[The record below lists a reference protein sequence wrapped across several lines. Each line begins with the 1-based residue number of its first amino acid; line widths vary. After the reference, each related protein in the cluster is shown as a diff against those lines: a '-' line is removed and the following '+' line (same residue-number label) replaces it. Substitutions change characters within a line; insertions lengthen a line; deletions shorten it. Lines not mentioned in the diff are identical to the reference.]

1 MLNEYIHYNK
11 YIHYIMEVLTTDIIV
26 YLTDSFLSDYEKTQ
40 FMAISK
46 EYYSLRF
53 KLTFNNKIG
62 CKLVAHSDYYN
73 NFTKLTIDNL
83 NIILLTKIK
92 CLTFGYEFLSTNKR
106 LYT

>member
-1 MLNEYIHYNK
+1 M
-11 YIHYIMEVLTTDIIV
+11 IISIFIFNGF
-26 YLTDSFLSDYEKTQ
+26 DKTQ
-40 FMAISK
+40 LMAISK

-106 LYT
+106 SYITLKQIHIEPIVT